1 MKKQIE
7 ASFPIFIHHLEEK
20 LSIDQGVMSR
30 LITITFLFTKGI
42 GQFQEG
48 PRGNSLNDVWIQ
60 KNLDL
65 IYSIGQVSKTKYML
79 ANFEKDIWST

>member
-1 MKKQIE
+1 VKKQIE

-30 LITITFLFTKGI
+30 VTTTTNPFTKGI

-48 PRGNSLNDVWIQ
+48 PRGNSLNDVWIL

>member
-7 ASFPIFIHHLEEK
+7 ASFPIFFHHLEEK
-20 LSIDQGVMSR
+20 LSVEQGVMSR
-30 LITITFLFTKGI
+30 LTTTTFPFIKGI
-42 GQFQEG
+42 SQFQEG

-65 IYSIGQVSKTKYML
+65 IYSIGQVSKTNYML
-79 ANFEKDIWST
+79 SNFEKDIWSS